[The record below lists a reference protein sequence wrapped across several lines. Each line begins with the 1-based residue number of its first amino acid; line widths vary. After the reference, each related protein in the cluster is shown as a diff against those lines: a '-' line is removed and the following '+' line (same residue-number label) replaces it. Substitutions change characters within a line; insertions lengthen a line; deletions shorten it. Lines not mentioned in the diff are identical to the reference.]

1 MKELGTT
8 ELAFGGKVFK
18 LILMLRTNVTPWMV
32 NDVGKQRKS
41 PFCSRKPA
49 GRLGPTESMI
59 KIF

>member
-32 NDVGKQRKS
+32 NDVGKQRK
-41 PFCSRKPA
+41 PLFARGNLRGVWVQPNQ
-49 GRLGPTESMI
+49 
-59 KIF
+59 